1 MSVGGGRATRGWVW
15 QGWVRG
21 PGASMTTMPLLALA
35 LWLGLSR
42 QTAAALATP
51 RNWGVQ
57 RLPGGNKHW
66 AVSDERETLIIA
78 QNLSDP
84 AFVGLTTHFWFEGG
98 RGPMGRYLTD
108 TMIIRYYVDG
118 EANASLTF
126 TPAMA
131 AGSGVGLES
140 LEYYS
145 ADQDA
150 EPRGSK
156 PCAERLQENRHAVLD
171 QCGMDLLDGWPWQN
185 RWTGKG
191 GSEGN
196 WILHLRVPFLRSL
209 RVTAQVASNASHV
222 DPAFRRPDIAA
233 GSTGGGYFMIRGLE
247 GPEEQ
252 LRIELGAGALSLP
265 PLRTHRVRLR
275 MQHLANHTPARGEF
289 VPLARFG
296 ADGDGAGTSGAVLM
310 LTISLQ
316 GMHTVVDD
324 VSAAVPFAHSF
335 EASKKRLQ
343 VEMCWW
349 ALTTPTASYENGE
362 QLLLGT
368 GMEDFFADSFT
379 LSRLSRTFHNDDA
392 GLTHVH
398 GGPQDRCPNPPGA
411 NFSTCAIGFNTEP
424 PERFSAYRI
433 FDKDPLVFDDRLELT
448 VRYLPPGKCS
458 LAPSRPDAGAGEGA
472 GDEAARRTRFDAYAW
487 FYTYER

>member
-1 MSVGGGRATRGWVW
+1 MLCS
-15 QGWVRG
+15 
-21 PGASMTTMPLLALA
+21 
-35 LWLGLSR
+35 
-42 QTAAALATP
+42 
-51 RNWGVQ
+51 
-57 RLPGGNKHW
+57 
-66 AVSDERETLIIA
+66 
-78 QNLSDP
+78 
-84 AFVGLTTHFWFEGG
+84 
-98 RGPMGRYLTD
+98 
-108 TMIIRYYVDG
+108 YYVDG
-118 EANASLTF
+118 EANASLAF

-140 LEYYS
+140 LEYYN

-156 PCAERLQENRHAVLD
+156 PCAERLQENHAVLD

-196 WILHLRVPFLRSL
+196 WILHLRVPFLQSL

-233 GSTGGGYFMIRGLE
+233 GSTGGGYFMVRGLE

-275 MQHLANHTPARGEF
+275 MQHLANHTPTRGEF

-324 VSAAVPFAHSF
+324 VSAAVPFAYSLSSIL
-335 EASKKRLQ
+335 SKPQRGGCRSK
-343 VEMCWW
+343 C
-349 ALTTPTASYENGE
+349 
-362 QLLLGT
+362 
-368 GMEDFFADSFT
+368 
-379 LSRLSRTFHNDDA
+379 A
-392 GLTHVH
+392 GGL
-398 GGPQDRCPNPPGA
+398 
-411 NFSTCAIGFNTEP
+411 
-424 PERFSAYRI
+424 
-433 FDKDPLVFDDRLELT
+433 
-448 VRYLPPGKCS
+448 
-458 LAPSRPDAGAGEGA
+458 
-472 GDEAARRTRFDAYAW
+472 
-487 FYTYER
+487 